1 MAAADLL
8 PHNNDEL
15 EQVESWRTSELR
27 RAGYTPDEASKLA
40 HRLDIDLHLAVD
52 LLARGCSR
60 DLALRILL

>member
-1 MAAADLL
+1 MAAAELL
-8 PHNNDEL
+8 PHDNNEL
-15 EQVESWRTSELR
+15 EQVESWRASELR